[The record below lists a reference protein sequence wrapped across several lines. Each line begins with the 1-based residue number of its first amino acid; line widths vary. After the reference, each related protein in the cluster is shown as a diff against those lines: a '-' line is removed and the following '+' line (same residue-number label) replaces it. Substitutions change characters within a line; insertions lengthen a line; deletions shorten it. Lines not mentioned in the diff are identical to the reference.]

1 MNSDKTESKIMN
13 NNKQQNIQK
22 GNSLK
27 KKGIYKIIFLST
39 IIIIVIIIIAFY
51 FISLNGYKA
60 LIKKYCS
67 GVNDLDINSIK
78 DLFPKDLV
86 DRSKDFDDIETTI
99 KYYKDIVEENNMDFS
114 VECNIGKAKR
124 LSSKS
129 IKEYVNK
136 IDNSYKINLKVDKI
150 YEFET
155 KIKMRT
161 QNNDD
166 INTSEQSQKFLVG
179 KINNN
184 WYLLVE

>member
-1 MNSDKTESKIMN
+1 M
-13 NNKQQNIQK
+13 
-22 GNSLK
+22 
-27 KKGIYKIIFLST
+27 
-39 IIIIVIIIIAFY
+39 
-51 FISLNGYKA
+51 
-60 LIKKYCS
+60 
-67 GVNDLDINSIK
+67 
-78 DLFPKDLV
+78 FPKDLV